1 MSDIS
6 TKVYYVSHGTFDT
19 HVNQVNS
26 QNALFKQLDEAV
38 TAFAKD
44 LQTNNRFQDVVVMTF
59 SEFGRRVEQNA
70 SNGTDHGTANNMFII
85 GGGLKEKGLLND
97 GPNLEQL
104 QDGDLQ
110 YKVDFKSVYATMLNK
125 WLGADDKA
133 ILKHDYP
140 LLSFV

>member
-1 MSDIS
+1 
-6 TKVYYVSHGTFDT
+6 
-19 HVNQVNS
+19 
-26 QNALFKQLDEAV
+26 
-38 TAFAKD
+38 
-44 LQTNNRFQDVVVMTF
+44 
-59 SEFGRRVEQNA
+59 
-70 SNGTDHGTANNMFII
+70 MFII